1 MRLELL
7 AGRQHIL
14 PSVLGQTI
22 REGPHLFVQPVLSV
36 ADLDK
41 QSMFDFSLKVSW
53 YKTIGSYFLMG
64 MQAWSSPTWRQ
75 ISVLLTSPYDVV
87 LS

>member
-1 MRLELL
+1 M
-7 AGRQHIL
+7 
-14 PSVLGQTI
+14 
-22 REGPHLFVQPVLSV
+22 

-41 QSMFDFSLKVSW
+41 QNMFDFSLKVSC